1 MSLFDM
7 IGTVLIGPLK
17 LIFEIIF
24 SFAWDFTGHPG
35 TSIVVLSLAMNVIL
49 LPLYRRADAIQEAAR
64 DKERRCGIPSA
75 TSKPPSPVTSG

>member
-24 SFAWDFTGHPG
+24 SCAWDFTGHPG
-35 TSIVVLSLAMNVIL
+35 SAIVVLSLTMNVIL

-64 DKERRCGIPSA
+64 DKEMEMRD
-75 TSKPPSPVTSG
+75 TV